1 MHDRWADEAPSNQRG
16 NVTESE
22 GRPRTSGQLNNIW
35 SPASSPT
42 ALRHAFCARSHLLV
56 RSLFGQVCRTLWN
69 TGMHSR
75 TLEVCWTGSTA
86 NQPQAARAQHRTETC
101 TSDLSGVMGLELAH
115 CTHWRLLH
123 LTWRAGRQAHR
134 RAGALAHWRSGA
146 AVWRFSVPAVLPQCF
161 CHTQSSPEFF
171 LPSSKGNLKL
181 AYTFGVR
188 HRAPNPHS
196 LPPNPHGA
204 HDDRTQG
211 YREDAHAHDGDYPP
225 PASPAVSRQA
235 RLD

>member
-1 MHDRWADEAPSNQRG
+1 M
-16 NVTESE
+16 
-22 GRPRTSGQLNNIW
+22 L
-35 SPASSPT
+35 
-42 ALRHAFCARSHLLV
+42 
-56 RSLFGQVCRTLWN
+56 RSLSF
-69 TGMHSR
+69 
-75 TLEVCWTGSTA
+75 
-86 NQPQAARAQHRTETC
+86 ARALVVRPSVQDSLEYRNALQDTRGLLDRQHGQPATSSTSTHRTKTC

-123 LTWRAGRQAHR
+123 LAWRAGRQAHR